1 MRMSFYLGIVALA
14 ALGLQL
20 TGCKKPAS
28 TYTKVQPA
36 QVDPIEGSKHS
47 RMTLTEKA
55 MERIGVKTVP
65 VQEFKAQGV
74 VDATAQTSVPY
85 SALMYV
91 PTGETHVYTSPAP
104 RTFVRA
110 AVTVDSIQGDLVV
123 LNEGPAAGTEVVS
136 IGAAELFGTEL
147 GVGK

>member
-1 MRMSFYLGIVALA
+1 MRKSLSFTIVALA

-20 TGCKKPAS
+20 SGCQRATN

-36 QVDPIEGSKHS
+36 QLESIEGTQLS
-47 RMTLTEKA
+47 RMILTEKA
-55 MERIGVKTVP
+55 MERIGVQTVQ
-65 VQEFKAQGV
+65 VGEFRPQGV
-74 VDATAQTSVPY
+74 VNASAQPSVPY
-85 SALMYV
+85 SAVVYM
-91 PTGETHVYTSPAP
+91 PTGETLVYTSPAP

-110 AVTVDSIQGDLVV
+110 NVTVETIQGDTAV
-123 LNEGPAAGTEVVS
+123 LKEGPPAGTQVVS

>member
-1 MRMSFYLGIVALA
+1 MRMSFHLGVVALA

-36 QVDPIEGSKHS
+36 QVEAIEGSKLS

-65 VQEFKAQGV
+65 VQTFTAQGV
-74 VDATAQTSVPY
+74 VDAKAQPSVPY

-91 PTGETHVYTSPAP
+91 PTGETHVYTSPSP

-110 AVTVDSIQGDLVV
+110 AVTVDSIQGDMVV

>member
-1 MRMSFYLGIVALA
+1 MRMSFYLGVVALA

-36 QVDPIEGSKHS
+36 QVEAIEGSKHS

-74 VDATAQTSVPY
+74 VDAKAQSAVPY

-91 PTGETHVYTSPAP
+91 PTGETHVYTSPSP

-110 AVTVDSIQGDLVV
+110 AVTVDSIQGDMVV

>member
-1 MRMSFYLGIVALA
+1 MRMSFHLGAVALA

-20 TGCKKPAS
+20 TGCQKQAS

-36 QVDPIEGSKHS
+36 QLEAIEGAKHS
-47 RMTLTEKA
+47 RVTLTEKA

-65 VQEFKAQGV
+65 VQAFTAQGA
-74 VDATAQTSVPY
+74 VDAKPQSSVPY

-91 PTGETHVYTSPAP
+91 PTGETHIYTSPAP

-123 LNEGPAAGTEVVS
+123 LKEGPAAGTEVVS